1 MTPRAANRGPP
12 FTQEGSKCKSRSTYR
27 TSTSTTRSAR
37 RTRGYWAS
45 AASWDPATKQGH
57 VVDTLDNGSIHE
69 LDAEDLARALIRMVA
84 LKPLQVV
91 ALAGGVYDGI
101 TGDILLQLMAFNEL
115 RYG

>member
-1 MTPRAANRGPP
+1 MQITIHVPDEHINNALRAPH
-12 FTQEGSKCKSRSTYR
+12 SR
-27 TSTSTTRSAR
+27 
-37 RTRGYWAS
+37 YWAS

-57 VVDTLDNGSIHE
+57 VVDTRDNGSIHE

-101 TGDILLQLMAFNEL
+101 TGDTLLQLMAFNEL